1 MADNK
6 PNIFRKKS
14 LESISSPEQL
24 NDYLKVTNVGVWVV
38 FAAVIIL
45 LGGLIAWST
54 VGKLETTA
62 NGVAVVENGTAQIL
76 ITDTAN
82 VEIEAGMAVRM
93 GSEEYIVSAVEKDD
107 IGRSIAYAHVPES
120 DGKYDVKIVVESVA
134 PITFLLS

>member
-24 NDYLKVTNVGVWVV
+24 TDYLKVTNVGVWVI

-45 LGGLIAWST
+45 LGGLIAWSA

-82 VEIEAGMAVRM
+82 VEIEAGMAVRI
-93 GSEEYIVSAVEKDD
+93 GNEEYIVSAVEKDD
-107 IGRSIAYAHVPES
+107 IGR
-120 DGKYDVKIVVESVA
+120 
-134 PITFLLS
+134 